1 MRYVALLALLL
12 LHSCGTIMSPAMWSV
27 PVDSDPAGATV
38 YYQGAAVGV
47 TPCVVPVKRRSQQ
60 LELELA
66 GHHRQP
72 VALRTS
78 MNGWLFGN
86 ILLGGVVGILIDL
99 ASGGSWVVQDH
110 PIKVPLVP
118 DSMPAPDVPF
128 IPASTLPPRA
138 GADVGHP
145 RKL

>member
-12 LHSCGTIMSPAMWSV
+12 LPSCGIIMSPATWNV

-47 TPCVVPVKRRSQQ
+47 TPCVVPVKRRSQH
-60 LELELA
+60 LELELP
-66 GHHRQP
+66 GYHRQP

-86 ILLGGVVGILIDL
+86 ILLGGVVGILIDI
-99 ASGGSWVVQDH
+99 ASGGSWVVHDH

-118 DSMPAPDVPF
+118 DSMPAPTGPF
-128 IPASTLPPRA
+128 VPASTMPPRD
-138 GADVGHP
+138 GADAGHP
-145 RKL
+145 RRP